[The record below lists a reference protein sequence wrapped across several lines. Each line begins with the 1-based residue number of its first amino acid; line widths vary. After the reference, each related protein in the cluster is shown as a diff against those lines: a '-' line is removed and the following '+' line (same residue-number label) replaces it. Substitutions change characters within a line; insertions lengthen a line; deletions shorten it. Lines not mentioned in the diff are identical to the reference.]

1 MFNLTVE
8 EAMKLLGVSRTR
20 MYQLI
25 HSGALA
31 AEKVGSVWLVDDA
44 SVRARMQSA
53 PRAGRPSKRRTPGA
67 DIQEY
72 ILMNRNHPILS
83 FKYNAARNTFVE
95 AGDIQDA
102 SRAPLG
108 LISPRGKSVSRSALA
123 FWWAHRSIPDY
134 RDGIDKKLGELGF
147 AEPSQIPFKSL
158 GLSLSDQYW
167 IKPTFGPDISWSDV
181 NYFENDFE
189 ELPDSTDSTDW
200 LAEVGLDSP
209 DNTSEGMLSKRWV
222 CIDGVRTLLKGGTVL
237 GQEPY
242 NEAIATALH
251 TRLLS
256 QGEFVPYRLARMGGE
271 VVCASA
277 CFVRSDEEF
286 IPAYYVRDVMRK
298 PNHRNDYQH
307 YIECCAA
314 LGVEDAELAL
324 SKTIVCD
331 DIIANADRHWRNF
344 GLIRNVETLEYRPA
358 PIFDSGNSLWCEA
371 TEGAVKTKNFAFRTK
386 PFFEDANRQLRL
398 VNDYSWFNLAALD
411 GFIEEARGIL
421 SQNAALEPRVDFICE
436 GIQRRIDH
444 IAKML

>member
-8 EAMKLLGVSRTR
+8 EAMRLLGVGRTR
-20 MYQLI
+20 IYQLI
-25 HSGALA
+25 HSGAIA

-44 SVRARMQSA
+44 SVHARMKSA
-53 PRAGRPSKRRTPGA
+53 PRAGRPSKRQAHCA

-72 ILMNRNHPILS
+72 TLMNRNHPVLS
-83 FKYNAARNTFVE
+83 FKYDVVRNAFIE

-134 RDGIDKKLGELGF
+134 RDGIAKKLNELGF
-147 AEPSQIPFKSL
+147 DEPSQIPFKSL

-167 IKPTFGPDISWSDV
+167 IRPEFGSDVCWSDV
-181 NYFENDFE
+181 NYFENDFD
-189 ELPDSTDSTDW
+189 ELSGPIDSADW

-222 CIDGVRTLLKGGTVL
+222 CVDGVRTLLKGGTVL

-242 NEAIATALH
+242 NEAVATALH
-251 TRLLS
+251 VRLLGT
-256 QGEFVPYRLARMGGE
+256 GEFVPYLLSSAGGN
-271 VVCASA
+271 VVCASE

-286 IPAYYVRDVMRK
+286 IPAYYVRNVMRK

-307 YIECCAA
+307 YIECCAS

-324 SKTIVCD
+324 SKMIVCD
-331 DIIANADRHWRNF
+331 DIIANTDRHWRNF
-344 GLIRNVETLEYRPA
+344 GLIRNVETLECRPA
-358 PIFDSGNSLWCEA
+358 PLFDSGNGLWCEA
-371 TEGAVKTKNFAFRTK
+371 TENAVRTKNFAFRTK

-398 VNDYSWFNLAALD
+398 VNDYSWFNPAALD
-411 GFIEEARGIL
+411 GFVEQAREIL
-421 SQNAALEPRVDFICE
+421 SQNAALESRVAFICE
-436 GIQRRIDH
+436 GIERRIRH
-444 IAKML
+444 VEGML